1 MSGPMLGVGT
11 TEAVN
16 MKEKVLILMNL
27 IAKETDNKLVNKN
40 KMKWSDMI
48 IIALLENFFIL

>member
-1 MSGPMLGVGT
+1 MLGVGT
-11 TEAVN
+11 TEALN

-27 IAKETDNKLVNKN
+27 IVKETDNNLVNKN

-48 IIALLENFFIL
+48 IIALLENFLML